1 MKTISRLKNHIKKGA
16 ISISL
21 IVVLLV
27 SGGFASKNF
36 EIAKNLDIYATLFRE
51 LYVNYIEEIDPS
63 ELIQTSINEMLATL
77 DPYTNFI
84 SESEVEDYRF
94 MTTGQYGGVGALVGT
109 RNSQIVIT
117 EPYEGFPAQEAG
129 LKAGDVILQVNGR
142 STEDYDSEEIAELL
156 KGQAGTTVELLIQ
169 RKEEKDPFK
178 VSLKREIIKIDNIP
192 YYGVLDNKTGYI
204 KLTGFTQNAGREV
217 RDAFNE
223 LRDEHDIEYFILD
236 LRDNGGGLLNEAVNI
251 TNLFI
256 DRNKKIVS
264 TEGRLEDRNTT
275 HHTLNNPVDLDIPL
289 AVLVNRQSA
298 SASEIV
304 AGAIQDYDRGVII
317 GERTFGK
324 GLVQNVVPLSYN
336 TQLKVT
342 VARYLIPSGRSIQAI
357 DYAIRHEDG
366 SVSRIPD
373 SLKTS
378 FETKNGRVVY
388 DGGGIEPDIKVDP
401 KKYSNI
407 SQALLRNFLIFDFAT
422 KFHRENPEIAEA
434 KNFKITDEIYL
445 QFLEYISDK
454 DYDYKTDS
462 ERKLAELKKALEKDK
477 YYEDFKDH
485 MSELQNQIK
494 AAKEEDLETFQDEI
508 RYLLLIEIVPRYYY
522 QRGRVEAS
530 LSEDK
535 NIEKAV
541 ELLNYTERY
550 NDILSVIEEEN
561 IQKQ

>member
-169 RKEEKDPFK
+169 REEEKDPFK

-422 KFHRENPEIAEA
+422 KFHHENPEIAEA